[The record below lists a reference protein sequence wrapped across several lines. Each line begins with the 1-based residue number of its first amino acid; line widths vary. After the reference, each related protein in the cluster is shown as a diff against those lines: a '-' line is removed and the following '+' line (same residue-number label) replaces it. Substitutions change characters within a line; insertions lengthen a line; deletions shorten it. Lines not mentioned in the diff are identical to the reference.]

1 MAKKPVMLMVLD
13 GWGINNNQNEVN
25 AIREANPQNFAKYE
39 KEFPNTVI
47 NAAGEA
53 VGLPDGQM
61 GNSEVGHLNLGAGR
75 VIYQP
80 LVKISKDIRD
90 GEILNNK
97 VLRETMENAKANG
110 KALHL
115 AGLLSDGGVH
125 SHIDHLIGL
134 IDMPA
139 KFGLEKV

>member
-53 VGLPDGQM
+53 V
-61 GNSEVGHLNLGAGR
+61 
-75 VIYQP
+75 
-80 LVKISKDIRD
+80 
-90 GEILNNK
+90 
-97 VLRETMENAKANG
+97 
-110 KALHL
+110 
-115 AGLLSDGGVH
+115 
-125 SHIDHLIGL
+125 
-134 IDMPA
+134 
-139 KFGLEKV
+139 

>member
-61 GNSEVGHLNLGAGR
+61 GNSEK
-75 VIYQP
+75 YQ
-80 LVKISKDIRD
+80 KIL
-90 GEILNNK
+90 E
-97 VLRETMENAKANG
+97 ME
-110 KALHL
+110 
-115 AGLLSDGGVH
+115 
-125 SHIDHLIGL
+125 
-134 IDMPA
+134 
-139 KFGLEKV
+139 KF

>member
-80 LVKISKDIRD
+80 LVKNIKRY
-90 GEILNNK
+90 
-97 VLRETMENAKANG
+97 
-110 KALHL
+110 
-115 AGLLSDGGVH
+115 
-125 SHIDHLIGL
+125 
-134 IDMPA
+134 
-139 KFGLEKV
+139 